1 LIFNSYQFLFAY
13 LPVVLIGTFLLARL
27 SADAAQI
34 WLVAASLFF
43 YAAWNVDYLP
53 MLLGSV
59 VFNYVIAMYMVRV
72 SNPEVRSLLLGFAV
86 LVDLGLLGYYKYT
99 GFFLENLNAVSGSTY
114 TWRSL
119 ILPLGISFY
128 TFQQLTL
135 LADISSGRIKDFRFR
150 DFLLFVT
157 FCPHLI
163 AGPIVHH
170 REMMPQFQKA
180 SYRLDWENIAVGCV
194 LLSIGLFKKSI
205 LADGIADHI
214 TPIFN
219 DASTGKPI
227 SFAYAWAA
235 AIGFTLQMYFDFSGY
250 SEMALGLAR
259 MVGIKL
265 PMNFNS
271 PLKALSIVDYWS
283 RWHITLTRFLT
294 AYIYNPIAVAQARR
308 RSASGK
314 KGLAGTRTT
323 WGAFAGIVAMPT
335 MVTMF
340 LSGLWHGAG
349 NQFLIFGVLHGTAL
363 VINHAWRLV
372 RPRVWPDSEHYR
384 RTTWPIAWL
393 LTFLIVMVAL
403 TWFHAASV
411 TAGTNIIVGL
421 TGAHGIVLPEEGVEF
436 ATMYVWI
443 VLLMVI
449 ALVPPNTLE
458 ILHAWQPA
466 ITMPAAA
473 VGLYAWHGWQ
483 GRIKLSLT
491 PICGVATGVF
501 LAIGVLGLNR
511 VSEFLYWHF

>member
-1 LIFNSYQFLFAY
+1 
-13 LPVVLIGTFLLARL
+13 
-27 SADAAQI
+27 
-34 WLVAASLFF
+34 
-43 YAAWNVDYLP
+43 
-53 MLLGSV
+53 
-59 VFNYVIAMYMVRV
+59 
-72 SNPEVRSLLLGFAV
+72 
-86 LVDLGLLGYYKYT
+86 
-99 GFFLENLNAVSGSTY
+99 
-114 TWRSL
+114 
-119 ILPLGISFY
+119 
-128 TFQQLTL
+128 
-135 LADISSGRIKDFRFR
+135 
-150 DFLLFVT
+150 
-157 FCPHLI
+157 
-163 AGPIVHH
+163 
-170 REMMPQFQKA
+170 
-180 SYRLDWENIAVGCV
+180 
-194 LLSIGLFKKSI
+194 
-205 LADGIADHI
+205 
-214 TPIFN
+214 
-219 DASTGKPI
+219 
-227 SFAYAWAA
+227 
-235 AIGFTLQMYFDFSGY
+235 
-250 SEMALGLAR
+250 
-259 MVGIKL
+259 
-265 PMNFNS
+265 
-271 PLKALSIVDYWS
+271 
-283 RWHITLTRFLT
+283 
-294 AYIYNPIAVAQARR
+294 
-308 RSASGK
+308 
-314 KGLAGTRTT
+314 
-323 WGAFAGIVAMPT
+323 

-449 ALVPPNTLE
+449 VLVPPNTLE